1 MTALTKSRRT
11 PEKASTKTNVYGVK
25 ANATCFLGGI
35 AILAGGFLRAGRE
48 GQGADNAAKAAD
60 AATYR
65 CVGIFDQDATGGV
78 ADGTVEAE
86 VRTGCFPFANSAA
99 GDAITAADIGKPCYI
114 VDDQTV
120 AKTSPNATR
129 AVAGAV
135 NSIEGATVWVDI
147 HPSISAA
154 LTA

>member
-1 MTALTKSRRT
+1 MTALTRARRT
-11 PEKASTKTNVYGVK
+11 PEKAGTKTNVHGVK
-25 ANATCFLGGI
+25 ANAVCFLGGL

-48 GQGADNAAKAAD
+48 GQGPDNPTKAAD

-65 CVGIFDQDATGGV
+65 CVGIFNQNATGGA
-78 ADGTVEAE
+78 ADGTVTAE
-86 VRTGCFPFANSAA
+86 VRTGCFPFSNSAA
-99 GDAITAADIGKPCYI
+99 GDLITAADIGKPCYI

-120 AKTSPNATR
+120 AKTSLAETR

-135 NSIEGATVWVDI
+135 NSIQGAAVWVDV